1 MITILAL
8 LLNSYDPPT
17 EAQRASNVEK
27 IMNMRVFAKDEPDSP
42 VADLTLVDLSK
53 VLTLP
58 ARRREELRCAG
69 RAFAKDSKVP
79 AAARDRLIAE
89 VAPILA
95 AEAGMTLPQAD
106 DFIRMYAKEPA
117 YRTEGAIC
125 GPLWRAAAS
134 GSPIPLLAAAAH

>member
-8 LLNSYDPPT
+8 LLNFYDPPT

-27 IMNMRVFAKDEPDSP
+27 IMNMRVFAKDKPDSP

-95 AEAGMTLPQAD
+95 AEAGMSLPQAD
-106 DFIRMYAKEPA
+106 DFIRMYAQEPA